1 MRSSWRF
8 LCLVALAAAILSA
21 APLKLY
27 LKSGSDMVV
36 REYEVDGD
44 RVRYYSTAR
53 GQWEEIPTRLIDL
66 EKTKQDAER
75 QNRRLDSMRAE
86 SAAERR
92 AERKARTEL
101 HDVPIDDG
109 VYLYQDRQATLIP
122 QNDVIE
128 EQSGKRKFLRVLA
141 PTPLV
146 PGKRKLLIEG
156 ESAELVVDHGV
167 PIFFVRDTTLTY
179 FAIVKMGAEK
189 NQRLAQLISVG
200 PERTFFEQQEE
211 VEIFRQQLASGVYRV
226 WPTQTLATG
235 EYAFINYTPGEL
247 DLRVW
252 SFSVQPAPIP

>member
-1 MRSSWRF
+1 
-8 LCLVALAAAILSA
+8 
-21 APLKLY
+21 
-27 LKSGSDMVV
+27 
-36 REYEVDGD
+36 
-44 RVRYYSTAR
+44 
-53 GQWEEIPTRLIDL
+53 
-66 EKTKQDAER
+66 
-75 QNRRLDSMRAE
+75 MRAE

-167 PIFFVRDTTLTY
+167 PVFFVRDTQLTY

-189 NQRLAQLISVG
+189 NQRLAQLIAVG
-200 PERTFFEQQEE
+200 PERTFFEKQEE

-226 WPTQTLATG
+226 WPTQTLAAG

-252 SFSVQPAPIP
+252 SFSVQPSLNP